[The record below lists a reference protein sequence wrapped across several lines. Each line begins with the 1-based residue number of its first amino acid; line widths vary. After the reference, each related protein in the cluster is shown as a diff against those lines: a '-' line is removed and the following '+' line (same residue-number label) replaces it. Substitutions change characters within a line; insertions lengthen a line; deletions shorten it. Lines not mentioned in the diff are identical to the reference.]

1 MRIVIDK
8 SRCTGHARCNWI
20 APDLVALD
28 YEGSAVPP
36 DGPVP
41 AGRADGAFAVR
52 DNCPENAISLSETE
66 EEI

>member
-1 MRIVIDK
+1 VLINIDR

-28 YEGSAVPP
+28 DEGCAVPP

-41 AGRADGAFAVR
+41 AGRTDGALEVR
-52 DNCPENAISLSETE
+52 DNCPENAISLSEIE
-66 EEI
+66 GEI